1 MTGGVPGFSVEGTS
15 VADTTGSA
23 GVSGVA
29 SSSAKADAE
38 PAMEN
43 TMAIA
48 RIDECCIEPTFVLSQ
63 DDPRF
68 LEPE

>member
-1 MTGGVPGFSVEGTS
+1 M
-15 VADTTGSA
+15 A
-23 GVSGVA
+23 G
-29 SSSAKADAE
+29 SSAKADAE